1 MRFNSKCEFIEQKR
15 KRHFTPNLIG
25 IQFNRQLRGKLL
37 RPKSK
42 LFGTSI
48 ILGLLIV
55 ALLLLT
61 ANSMLSFFV
70 VGSVQPVA
78 SGTGNT
84 VIIADFDVQVDP
96 GSVAFM
102 SRVVAT
108 AQSDNAA
115 AIVIEMNTPGG
126 SLNDMLSIIS
136 SITAA
141 NQSGIPTY
149 TFITPNGLGASA
161 GSYIA
166 MATNKILMAPGSII
180 GPSTPY
186 IIGGTALEQNHTQ
199 AAMLSLL
206 TSLAENW
213 GRNTT
218 AVYDMVQSNQAFS
231 ANQAI
236 VIHVAD
242 GSANSISDALN
253 QLGLSGNPQVHL
265 SEDLYEQIISAL
277 SNATLDGILF
287 LVGIIA
293 IVLDIYHPT
302 IVLTILGVIAIV
314 AGLVGAE
321 IIGASLLGIVILVIA
336 AALIVAEL
344 KLGHGFALIAGVVLG
359 AFGIYY
365 LSLGLQY
372 SPSPITALTEIEL
385 GVLVVFGVIIGL
397 YIRWII
403 GPVRHRKKLTGP
415 EAMIGKIG
423 IAISDLK
430 PDGEVRVQGE
440 IWRAQSISGDVEKG
454 EQVNIKA
461 LNGLIVTVEK
471 VQKQKKP
478 TQNDSLTNEN

>member
-1 MRFNSKCEFIEQKR
+1 M
-15 KRHFTPNLIG
+15 L
-25 IQFNRQLRGKLL
+25 
-37 RPKSK
+37 KSK
-42 LFGTSI
+42 KQVFGSSI
-48 ILGLLIV
+48 ILSIFLATSLLLILSCFL
-55 ALLLLT
+55 ASSAT
-61 ANSMLSFFV
+61 ASTQL
-70 VGSVQPVA
+70 VA
-78 SGTGNT
+78 SGSGN
-84 VIIADFDVQVDP
+84 VVVIADFNVQVDP
-96 GSVAFM
+96 GSAAFM
-102 SRVVAT
+102 SRVVST
-108 AQSDNAA
+108 AQSQNAA

-149 TFITPNGLGASA
+149 TFIVPNGLGASA

-206 TSLAENW
+206 TSLAEDW

-218 AVYDMVQSNQAFS
+218 AVYDMVQSNQAFT
-231 ANQAI
+231 ANQA
-236 VIHVAD
+236 VAIHVAD
-242 GSANSISDALN
+242 GLANSLSDALN
-253 QLGLSGNPQVHL
+253 QLGLSGNPQVQL
-265 SEDLYEQIISAL
+265 SENLYEQLISTL

-302 IVLTILGVIAIV
+302 IVLSILGVIAIV

-321 IIGASLLGIVILVIA
+321 IIGASILGIVILVIA

-344 KLGHGFALIAGVVLG
+344 KLGHGFALMAGVVLG

-365 LSLGLQY
+365 LTLGLPY
-372 SPSPITALTEIEL
+372 SPSPITEIVEIEL
-385 GVLVVFGVIIGL
+385 GLLVAFGIIIGL
-397 YIRWII
+397 YIRWVI
-403 GPVRHRKKLTGP
+403 GPVKRRIKLTGP

-423 IAISDLK
+423 ITITDLK
-430 PDGEVRVQGE
+430 PKGEVRVVGE
-440 IWRAQSISGDVEKG
+440 IWSAESLIGDIMKG
-454 EQVNIKA
+454 EQVRVKA
-461 LNGLIVTVEK
+461 LKGLVVMVEK
-471 VQKQKKP
+471 
-478 TQNDSLTNEN
+478 TQLSSDSSMGNQLSQNK